1 MNRVVAIIQA
11 RTGST
16 RLPRK
21 IFADI
26 GGDTMLGRTVRR
38 TTRAATVQEVAI
50 ATTDRPDDLAVVA
63 EAERLGVRVTCG
75 SEADVLDRYRQA
87 ARAFDAD
94 AVVRITSDCPLM
106 DPAVIDLVVGE
117 FLGHA
122 GVDYCSNVLH
132 RTFPRGLDVEVIRR
146 DVLMRAAAD
155 ARLPHQ
161 REHVTP
167 YVLEHP
173 ALFALR
179 SVALAEDFST
189 YRWTVDE
196 PDDLAFVR
204 EVYHRLAPDD
214 QFGWRDVVALLSAQP
229 SMARINEHVRQK
241 TSSH

>member
-1 MNRVVAIIQA
+1 MTRVVAVIQA
-11 RTGST
+11 RSGSS

-21 IFADI
+21 VFADI

-38 TTRAATVQEVAI
+38 TARATTIQEVTI
-50 ATTDRPDDLAVVA
+50 ATTDRPDDVAVVA
-63 EAERLGVRVTCG
+63 EAERLGVRVARG
-75 SEADVLDRYRQA
+75 SEDDVLDRYRQA

-106 DPAVIDLVVGE
+106 DPAVIDRVVGE

-122 GVDYCSNVLH
+122 GVDYCSNVLR

-146 DVLMRAAAD
+146 QALERAAAD
-155 ARLPHQ
+155 ARLLHQ

-167 YVLEHP
+167 YV
-173 ALFALR
+173 R
-179 SVALAEDFST
+179 SVSLAEDFSAC
-189 YRWTVDE
+189 RWTVDE

-214 QFGWRDVVALLSAQP
+214 QFGWREVIALLSAQP
-229 SMARINEHVRQK
+229 YMARINAHVRQK
-241 TSSH
+241 ASSH